1 MVVLGILVV
10 ISVAIYVLAAFIAGR
25 TQEVHVR
32 EDAAFQQR
40 IEERIRP
47 IGQVAVA
54 GQDNTALRDPGSTLA
69 TAAATSGP
77 APAAATQD
85 LDGEGV
91 YSMACTAC
99 HGAGIAGAPKTG
111 DTAAWGPRIDQGM
124 DTLVRHA
131 IEGFQGEDGYMPPR
145 GGFSNLSDEQV
156 RDAVQYMVDEAGS

>member
-10 ISVAIYVLAAFIAGR
+10 ISVAIYVLATFIAGR
-25 TQEVHVR
+25 TQELHVR
-32 EDAAFQQR
+32 EDAAYQQR

-54 GQDNTALRDPGSTLA
+54 GQDNTGLRDPGSALP
-69 TAAATSGP
+69 TAAASAP
-77 APAAATQD
+77 APAAAAQD
-85 LDGEGV
+85 LDGQGV

-111 DTAAWGPRIDQGM
+111 DTAAWAPRIEQGM

-131 IEGFQGEDGYMPPR
+131 IEGFQGDAGYMPPR

-156 RDAVQYMVDEAGS
+156 REAVQYMVDQAGS